1 MKKVSLRHYDDVNK
15 LYEILRELSASNP
28 STWSLLFLFSS
39 LRNQILEMKDEV
51 DIKHRSM
58 KLLEN
63 YAIQYEMTIKNYYSK
78 KDAISIL
85 L

>member
-1 MKKVSLRHYDDVNK
+1 MKKVSLRHYDGVNK
-15 LYEILRELSASNP
+15 LYEILHELSAIK
-28 STWSLLFLFSS
+28 WSLLFLFSS
-39 LRNQILEMKDEV
+39 LKNQILEMKDEV
-51 DIKHRSM
+51 DIKHLSM

>member
-1 MKKVSLRHYDDVNK
+1 MKN
-15 LYEILRELSASNP
+15 
-28 STWSLLFLFSS
+28 
-39 LRNQILEMKDEV
+39 EV